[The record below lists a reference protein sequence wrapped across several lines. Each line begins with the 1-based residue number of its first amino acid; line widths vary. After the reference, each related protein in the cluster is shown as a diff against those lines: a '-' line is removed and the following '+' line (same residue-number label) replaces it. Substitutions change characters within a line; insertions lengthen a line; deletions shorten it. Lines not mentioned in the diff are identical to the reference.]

1 MNALTLYQLSEQ
13 YRALER
19 LADSDE
25 IPPEVI
31 RDTLDAL
38 SGELDDKA
46 VSVAHFIRNLE
57 SAAESIAAAAGN
69 MMIRADRLRDRA
81 HSVREYLLFHMQ
93 ATNKQRID
101 SVYFTLSVR
110 NNPPAVV
117 VDDETAVPVEF
128 KVQPPAPA
136 PRLDRTM
143 IAAHLKAGETVP
155 GCHIVTR
162 QRLEIKI

>member
-38 SGELDDKA
+38 GGELDDKA
-46 VSVAHFIRNLE
+46 VSVAQFIRNLE
-57 SAAESIAAAAGN
+57 EAAESIHAGAAA
-69 MMIRADRLRDRA
+69 MHERANRLHDRA
-81 HSVREYLLFHMQ
+81 TSLREYILFHMQ
-93 ATNKQRID
+93 ATHKTRID
-101 SVYFTLSVR
+101 SVYFTLSIR
-110 NNPPAVV
+110 NNPPAVII
-117 VDDETAVPVEF
+117 DDERAVPAEF
-128 KVQPPAPA
+128 KMQPPVPA
-136 PRLDRTM
+136 PRLDRAM

>member
-13 YRALER
+13 YRSLER

-25 IPPEVI
+25 LPPEVI

-46 VSVAHFIRNLE
+46 VSVAHFVRNLE
-57 SAAESIAAAAGN
+57 EAAESIQRAAAA
-69 MMIRADRLRDRA
+69 MTVRADRLRDRA
-81 HSVREYLLFHMQ
+81 TSLREYLLFHMQ
-93 ATNKQRID
+93 ATNKTRID
-101 SVYFTLSVR
+101 SVYFTLAVR
-110 NNPPAVV
+110 TNPPAVV
-117 VDDETAVPVEF
+117 VDDESAVPAQF

-143 IAAHLKAGETVP
+143 IAAHLKAGDTVP